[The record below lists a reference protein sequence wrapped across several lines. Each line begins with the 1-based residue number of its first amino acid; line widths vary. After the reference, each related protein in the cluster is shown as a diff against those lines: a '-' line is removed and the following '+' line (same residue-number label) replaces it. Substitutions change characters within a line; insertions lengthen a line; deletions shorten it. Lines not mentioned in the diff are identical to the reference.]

1 MLSNLSWKLNRLRV
15 MGAPE
20 VVHRVRDAVQQRLQ
34 ARGYGLAL
42 VPPPAARQRFGAPWL
57 GLPIDP
63 APHLAAAE
71 RILVGRFD
79 VFALRDADLGFPPQ
93 WNRDPKTGTV
103 VPLGFGK
110 TLNYRD
116 EAVVGDI
123 KCLWEPNRHLAVADL
138 SMAYRLGGDLRHA
151 HGAQALLESWWQQCP
166 YPLGPNWSSA
176 LELALRLVSW
186 SHAWHLL
193 GGINSPLFE
202 GAQGQAF
209 LQRWLDSIYQHCH
222 FIAGHFSRHSSA
234 NNHLFGELTGLHIAA
249 LTWPCWPESAGWLAQ
264 TERELEAQA
273 LQQNGADGVNLEQAI
288 YYQHTVADEMLL
300 CVLAG
305 RANGRPRSA
314 AFLQRLEA
322 MLEFIAAMTNVA
334 GEMPMIGDADDALLA
349 HWDKAPGANPYTS
362 LLASGAALFGRADF
376 KAKVRAFDEKSAW
389 LLCAAGREA
398 FDALPDAAPDTLPR
412 AFPDGGY
419 YVMGAGFGTPGEVRL
434 TADAGP
440 LGYLGIAAHGHA
452 DALAL
457 TLSVAGQ
464 MVLVD
469 PGTYAYH
476 TQKQWR
482 DYFRGT
488 SAHNTVRIDGRDQS
502 ESGGNFLWL
511 RKARAECLAWRDD
524 ADGQFWSA
532 SHDGYLGLKD
542 AVLHRRDV
550 RVAHGAA
557 LIVVDDVIECEGAHE
572 VELFWH
578 FDPRCR
584 VQLDGQVL
592 RVAGDAFL
600 LEMHLPSLSDAS
612 LQLVYGSD
620 NPPLGWIS
628 HRFDEK
634 QAAPTLVWRAQVQGT
649 TALRTELRLSL
660 ANPDLSENTRKT

>member
-1 MLSNLSWKLNRLRV
+1 MLSNLSWKLNRLRA

-20 VVHRVRDAVQQRLQ
+20 VAHRVRDAVQQRLQ
-34 ARGYGLAL
+34 ARGFGLARA
-42 VPPPAARQRFGAPWL
+42 PAPAARQRFGADWL
-57 GLPIDP
+57 GVPVDA

-71 RILVGRFD
+71 RILAGRFD
-79 VFALRDADLGFPPQ
+79 VFALRDAQLGFPPD

-116 EAVVGDI
+116 ETVVGDI

-138 SMAYRLGGDLRHA
+138 AMAYRLGGDMRHA
-151 HGAQALLESWWQQCP
+151 QGAQALLEAWWQQCP
-166 YPLGPNWSSA
+166 YPLGANWSSA

-186 SHAWHLL
+186 SHAWHML
-193 GGINSPLFE
+193 GGIDSPLFQ
-202 GAQGQAF
+202 GVQGQVF

-222 FIAGHFSRHSSA
+222 FISGHFSRHSSA

-249 LTWPCWPESAGWLAQ
+249 LTWPCWQESAGWLAQ
-264 TERELEAQA
+264 TERELEAEA
-273 LQQNGADGVNLEQAI
+273 LKQNGHDGVNREQAI

-322 MLEFIAAMTNVA
+322 MLEFIAAMMNVA
-334 GEMPMIGDADDALLA
+334 GEVPMIGDADDALLA
-349 HWDKAPGANPYTS
+349 HWDKAPGANPYSS

-376 KAKVRAFDEKSAW
+376 KRKARTFDEKSAW
-389 LLCAAGREA
+389 LLGQTGRQA
-398 FDALPDAAPDTLPR
+398 FEALPDDTAEILPR
-412 AFPDGGY
+412 AFSDGGY
-419 YVMGAGFGTPGEVRL
+419 YVMGDAFGTPAEVRL
-434 TADAGP
+434 IADAGP

-457 TLSVAGQ
+457 TMSVAGQ

-511 RKARAECLAWRDD
+511 RKAAAQCLAWRED

-532 SHDGYLGLKD
+532 SHDGYMALKD
-542 AVLHRRDV
+542 PVLHRRDV
-550 RVAHGAA
+550 RVAPGARV
-557 LIVVDDVIECEGAHE
+557 IVVDDVLECLGAHALE
-572 VELFWH
+572 VFWH
-578 FDPRCR
+578 FDPRCQLR
-584 VQLDGQVL
+584 LDGHVLQVS
-592 RVAGDAFL
+592 GSGFT
-600 LEMHLPSLSDAS
+600 LEMRLPSLPGAS
-612 LQLVYGSD
+612 VQLVCGSED
-620 NPPLGWIS
+620 PPLGWIS

-634 QAAPTLVWRAQVQGT
+634 QAAPSVVWRAQLQGSAT
-649 TALRTELRLSL
+649 LRTELRLSL
-660 ANPDLSENTRKT
+660 GTPDL